1 MFFSLQAET
10 ISSLEKENIKLIEA
24 INELEEQMKEDK
36 FKMKS
41 LEEGVNKE
49 RDNVLEQLNSTVAQV
64 DNQRKKYQE
73 LQNMLTV
80 ARDDIIKLEEENGR
94 LKDQVSY
101 C

>member
-1 MFFSLQAET
+1 M
-10 ISSLEKENIKLIEA
+10 EKENIKLIEA
-24 INELEEQMKEDK
+24 INELEEQMKDDK
-36 FKMKS
+36 FKLKS

>member
-1 MFFSLQAET
+1 MQAET

-24 INELEEQMKEDK
+24 INELEEKMKEDK

-49 RDNVLEQLNSTVAQV
+49 RDNVLEQLNNTVAQV

-101 C
+101 F

>member
-1 MFFSLQAET
+1 M
-10 ISSLEKENIKLIEA
+10 EKENIKLIEA
-24 INELEEQMKEDK
+24 INELEEQMKDDK
-36 FKMKS
+36 FKLKS

-49 RDNVLEQLNSTVAQV
+49 RDSVLEQLNSTVAQV

>member
-1 MFFSLQAET
+1 M
-10 ISSLEKENIKLIEA
+10 EKENIKLIEA

-94 LKDQVSY
+94 LKNQVSY

>member
-1 MFFSLQAET
+1 MQAET

-24 INELEEQMKEDK
+24 INELEEKMKEDK

>member
-1 MFFSLQAET
+1 M
-10 ISSLEKENIKLIEA
+10 EKENIKLIEA